1 MSFKSNYQK
10 LEEFVSVMVIIFSGF
25 VVTAIMKLNNSF
37 TFPSLDEML
46 WHYRSS
52 IFWDKIVNFDF
63 SGLIQSAQPGI
74 TVYWFSGF
82 MMKFIDF
89 DFNDIMRR
97 IAEKKAEGLDFNSA
111 INDNSQAVYAAY
123 ETISFAF
130 NTPLIL
136 LTVAFFI
143 SFYYLIRKLGFNKV
157 ISSFALLFLTTNVF
171 LAYWNTPSDK
181 MLNIFITLSF
191 LTILVYINKLGSRK
205 YLYLSAMFGS
215 WAVLSKLSAFFILP
229 FYLLIFVFYAWPI
242 DKKKIKLIIKDYLL
256 WILIFIVISIIFLPT
271 IITNPQEVYNLV
283 FKSES
288 VVEKNYEISN
298 YANRIVFDYLK
309 SFLFVM
315 IGYMAQASSMS
326 MFAYFII
333 NLKKEYMHVFNSL
346 PKKIINIIIL
356 YIGLFFVMVTIISK
370 NHDIRFMSPAFVVL
384 NIVSA
389 VGLYG
394 IFELIAEKIKLD
406 NENKKIFYVLMFIV
420 IVLSQIFFIVSSG
433 QLSDKIIETG
443 ILKFF

>member
-1 MSFKSNYQK
+1 MDFKSNYRK
-10 LEEFVSVMVIIFSGF
+10 LEEFISVMVIIFSGF
-25 VVTAIMKLNNSF
+25 VVTAIMKLNNFF

-46 WHYRSS
+46 WHYRAS

-74 TVYWFSGF
+74 MVYWFTGF

-89 DFNDIMRR
+89 DFNDVMRR
-97 IAEKKAEGLDFNSA
+97 IAEKEAQGLDFNHA
-111 INDNSQAVYAAY
+111 INDNNQAVYMAY

-130 NTPLIL
+130 NAPLIL

-143 SFYYLIRKLGFNKV
+143 AFYYLIRKLGFNKV

-181 MLNIFITLSF
+181 MLNIFMTLSF
-191 LTILVYINKLGSRK
+191 LTILIYINKLGSKK
-205 YLYLSAMFGS
+205 YLYLSAVFGA

-242 DKKKIKLIIKDYLL
+242 DKKKIKLILKDYLS
-256 WILIFIVISIIFLPT
+256 WILIFIVISIVFLPT
-271 IITNPQEVYNLV
+271 IITNSQEVYSLV
-283 FKSES
+283 FKSEH
-288 VVEKNYEISN
+288 VIEKSYEVSN
-298 YANRIVFDYLK
+298 YAHRVLFDYLK
-309 SFLFVM
+309 SFAFVI

-326 MFAYFII
+326 LFAYFII
-333 NLKKEYMHVFNSL
+333 NFKKEYRHVLDSL
-346 PKKIINIIIL
+346 PKKIINIISL
-356 YIGLFFVMVTIISK
+356 YIVLFFVMVTLISK

-384 NIVSA
+384 NIISA

-406 NENKKIFYVLMFIV
+406 NEDKKILYTLVFIV
-420 IVLSQIFFIVSSG
+420 VVLSQIIFITSSG
-433 QLSDKIIETG
+433 QLSKRIIEDG
-443 ILKFF
+443 VLKFF

>member
-1 MSFKSNYQK
+1 MNYPNYRK

-25 VVTAIMKLNNSF
+25 VVTAVMKLNNFF

-52 IFWDKIVNFDF
+52 IFWDKILSFDF

-74 TVYWFSGF
+74 TVYWFTGF

-89 DFNDIMRR
+89 DFNDVMRR
-97 IAEKKAEGLDFNSA
+97 IAEKEAQGLDFNHA
-111 INDNSQAVYAAY
+111 INDNNQAVYMAY

-130 NTPLIL
+130 NVPLIL
-136 LTVAFFI
+136 LTAAFFI
-143 SFYYLIRKLGFNKV
+143 SFYYLIRKLGFNRV

-181 MLNIFITLSF
+181 MLNIFMTLSF

-205 YLYLSAMFGS
+205 YLYLSAVFGA

-229 FYLLIFVFYAWPI
+229 FYLLIFVFYARPI
-242 DKKKIKLIIKDYLL
+242 DKKKIKLIAKDYLS
-256 WILIFIVISIIFLPT
+256 WILIFVVTSIIFLPT
-271 IITNPQEVYNLV
+271 IITNSQEVYSLV
-283 FKSES
+283 FKSEH
-288 VVEKNYEISN
+288 VIEKSYEAGN
-298 YANRIVFDYLK
+298 YANRVVFDYLK
-309 SFLFVM
+309 SFTFVI

-326 MFAYFII
+326 LFAYFII
-333 NLKKEYMHVFNSL
+333 NLKKEYRHIFNSL
-346 PKKIINIIIL
+346 PKKIINTISL
-356 YIGLFFVMVTIISK
+356 YIVLFFVMVTLISK

-384 NIVSA
+384 NIISA

-394 IFELIAEKIKLD
+394 IFELIAKKIKLD
-406 NENKKIFYVLMFIV
+406 NENKKIFYTIVFIV
-420 IVLSQIFFIVSSG
+420 VVLSQIIFITSSG
-433 QLSDKIIETG
+433 QLSKRIVESD